1 MPTEQHFECVPRGVC
16 SPSLQWEVAFPPAL
30 ELVGG
35 MECPRYMCQPML
47 TCWGG
52 LGWLVVAR
60 AVLRLQLAAD
70 MLCGLVVLSRE
81 ASDVLY
87 QRQ

>member
-1 MPTEQHFECVPRGVC
+1 MSTEQRFECVPRGVC
-16 SPSLQWEVAFPPAL
+16 SPSLQWEVDFSPAL

-35 MECPRYMCQPML
+35 MECPQIYQCQPML
-47 TCWGG
+47 TCWVG
-52 LGWLVVAR
+52 LGWLVMAR

-81 ASDVLY
+81 ASDVL
-87 QRQ
+87 